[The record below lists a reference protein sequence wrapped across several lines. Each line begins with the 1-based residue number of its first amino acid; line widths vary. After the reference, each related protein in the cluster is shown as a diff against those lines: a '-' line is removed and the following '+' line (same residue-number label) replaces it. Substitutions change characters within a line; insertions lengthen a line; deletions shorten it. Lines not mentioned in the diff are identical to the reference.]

1 MAGLDDFEPLNP
13 AEQRLIAE
21 IGSVETVV
29 FGQDVPPED
38 AGPERGI
45 RAGLIAWLMR
55 GGGAGVT
62 VPETGVQVIGARIT
76 GQLMLWGARC
86 PRSLGLVRCRIDA
99 TPVLMD
105 VEIDNLFLN
114 DSDLP
119 GLVADRLVTRG
130 NVHLRGAN
138 VTGPVVLAGARLG
151 GNLEC
156 NGATLTAP
164 TDQDNDETA
173 LALVTNDI
181 ETHGVDL
188 DCATVTGEVRLVGAK
203 LRGNLY
209 CRGATLTAGK
219 TGDALCADGA
229 RIDGALFLWPYAGGK
244 TSAIQ
249 GRFSLT
255 GTRIGTIIDDA
266 SCWPRPG
273 SLGLNRCVYD
283 AFVGGPVDA
292 ESRIDWLGR
301 QDRSA
306 ATGEFQPQPWEQCAR
321 VLREMGHRADAR
333 TILIEK
339 ERRQRA
345 AGRAKLRAQLRNT
358 APPGTPAITTRAPLI
373 GGAVRLAAQ
382 AAWDGTLGA
391 VLGYGHDMK
400 RVLIWLGA
408 AWLLGVLVFAI
419 AFAQGAMKP
428 NNAFILRS
436 VEWAACADDYVQKPG
451 APETR
456 REPDH
461 ASQLACFQAQP
472 EAAGYPRFNPWVY
485 SADTLLPV
493 VNLELQGY
501 WVPDAA
507 AAAPIGAAARAFLW
521 LQILAGWALSLLAVA
536 GFSGL
541 VRSD

>member
-55 GGGAGVT
+55 GGDGTVT
-62 VPETGVQVIGARIT
+62 VPDTGVRVAGARIA
-76 GQLMLWGARC
+76 GELNLEGARC
-86 PRSLGLVRCRIDA
+86 PRSLAFLFCRIEEAPLLRDA
-99 TPVLMD
+99 
-105 VEIDNLFLN
+105 EIDNLFLN
-114 DSDLP
+114 GSALP
-119 GLVADRLVTRG
+119 GLDADRLTTRG
-130 NVHLRGAN
+130 NVHLRGAK
-138 VTGPVVLAGARLG
+138 
-151 GNLEC
+151 
-156 NGATLTAP
+156 
-164 TDQDNDETA
+164 
-173 LALVTNDI
+173 
-181 ETHGVDL
+181 
-188 DCATVTGEVRLVGAK
+188 VTGEVRLLGSKLGGDLSCVGVMLTAGAK
-203 LRGNLY
+203 GKALSGDGIDARGDVRLDGAKVTGEVGLPGARLSGDLV
-209 CRGATLTAGK
+209 CVGATLTAGK
-219 TGDALCADGA
+219 TGDALSANGA
-229 RIDGALFLWPYAGGK
+229 RIDGGLFLRPDDAGKK
-244 TSAIQ
+244 TVILGGFQMPGA
-249 GRFSLT
+249 
-255 GTRIGTIIDDA
+255 RIGTIVDDP
-266 SCWPRPG
+266 SCWPRQG
-273 SLGLNRCVYD
+273 DLVLNRCVYD
-283 AFVGGPVDA
+283 GFGGRAPVDA
-292 ESRIDWLGR
+292 ESRIDWLAR
-301 QDRSA
+301 QDPARF
-306 ATGEFQPQPWEQCAR
+306 GEDFWPQPWEQCAK

-333 TILIEK
+333 AILIEK

-345 AGRAKLRAQLRNT
+345 AERGKLRAQLRNT
-358 APPGTPAITTRAPLI
+358 APPGTLAITTRAPLI
-373 GGAVRLAAQ
+373 GGGVRLAAQ

-436 VEWAACADDYVQKPG
+436 VEWAGCADDYVQKPG

-456 REPDH
+456 RAPDH
-461 ASQLACFQAQP
+461 ATQLACFQAQP

>member
-1 MAGLDDFEPLNP
+1 M
-13 AEQRLIAE
+13 
-21 IGSVETVV
+21 
-29 FGQDVPPED
+29 VP
-38 AGPERGI
+38 G
-45 RAGLIAWLMR
+45 
-55 GGGAGVT
+55 
-62 VPETGVQVIGARIT
+62 
-76 GQLMLWGARC
+76 
-86 PRSLGLVRCRIDA
+86 
-99 TPVLMD
+99 
-105 VEIDNLFLN
+105 
-114 DSDLP
+114 
-119 GLVADRLVTRG
+119 
-130 NVHLRGAN
+130 
-138 VTGPVVLAGARLG
+138 
-151 GNLEC
+151 
-156 NGATLTAP
+156 
-164 TDQDNDETA
+164 
-173 LALVTNDI
+173 
-181 ETHGVDL
+181 
-188 DCATVTGEVRLVGAK
+188 
-203 LRGNLY
+203 
-209 CRGATLTAGK
+209 
-219 TGDALCADGA
+219 
-229 RIDGALFLWPYAGGK
+229 DGALFLRPDDAGKK
-244 TSAIQ
+244 TVILGGFQMPGA
-249 GRFSLT
+249 
-255 GTRIGTIIDDA
+255 RIGTIVDDP

-273 SLGLNRCVYD
+273 DLVLNRCVYD

-292 ESRIDWLGR
+292 ASRIDWLAR

-306 ATGEFQPQPWEQCAR
+306 ETGEFQPQPWEQCAK

-333 TILIEK
+333 AILIEK

-501 WVPDAA
+501 WVPDGA

>member
-1 MAGLDDFEPLNP
+1 MAGLDDFEPLNV
-13 AEQRLIAE
+13 AEQRLIAG

-38 AGPERGI
+38 AGPERRI

-55 GGGAGVT
+55 GGDGTVT
-62 VPETGVQVIGARIT
+62 VPETGVRVAGAWIA
-76 GQLMLWGARC
+76 GQLTLEGARC
-86 PRSLGLVRCRIDA
+86 PRSLALLFCRIEDA
-99 TPVLMD
+99 PVLMD
-105 VEIDNLFLN
+105 AEIDNLFLN
-114 DSDLP
+114 RTHLH
-119 GLVADRLVTRG
+119 GLEAERLTTRG
-130 NVHLRGAN
+130 GVFLRGAK
-138 VTGPVVLAGARLG
+138 
-151 GNLEC
+151 
-156 NGATLTAP
+156 
-164 TDQDNDETA
+164 
-173 LALVTNDI
+173 
-181 ETHGVDL
+181 
-188 DCATVTGEVRLVGAK
+188 VTGEVWLVGAK
-203 LRGNLY
+203 LGGNLD
-209 CRGATLTAGK
+209 CGGATLTAGK
-219 TGDALCADGA
+219 TGLALRADGA
-229 RIDGALFLWPYAGGK
+229 RIDGALFLRSDETGK
-244 TSAIQ
+244 TGKRTKIT
-249 GRFSLT
+249 GMLDLT
-255 GTRIGTIIDDA
+255 GARIGTIVDDP
-266 SCWPRPG
+266 SCWPGPG
-273 SLGLNRCVYD
+273 DLRLNRCVYD

-292 ESRIDWLGR
+292 ASRIDWLAR

-306 ATGEFQPQPWEQCAR
+306 ETGEFQPQPWEQCAK

-333 TILIEK
+333 AILIEK

-358 APPGTPAITTRAPLI
+358 APPGTLAITTRAPLI